1 MEAYRDQYA
10 QLFNNG
16 NGVTV
21 LAVST
26 DDVQMQQSWAAEAK
40 FPVTFVSDPA
50 GVAGNAYDVKYPA
63 INMYRRVLFV
73 IDKQGKVAH
82 IMRPF
87 RELST
92 DAYTELGEAV
102 KKALANN

>member
-10 QLFNNG
+10 TLFNNG
-16 NGVTV
+16 IGVIV

-26 DDVQMQQSWAAEAK
+26 DDVEAQQSWAAEAK

-50 GVAGNAYDVKYPA
+50 GAAGGAYDVKYPA

-73 IDKQGKVAH
+73 VDKQGRIAH

-87 RELST
+87 RELSA

-102 KKALANN
+102 RKALAN